1 MPTRFALVP
10 AILLILAACE
20 SDSNGPGSNNDS
32 GEIAVDASSTTAF
45 AFVSLDEGEV
55 VSVDDPATSTAWDL
69 ALRRFEVRLNGG
81 VSGSK
86 DVVGYNLRNHEN
98 DTPEEILALTP
109 ENTEA
114 EFEAV
119 DESAIPTASS
129 FIADGLEE
137 NGLGWL
143 SFGPTGPVANPA
155 AAWKVRTAAGNY
167 AVVRA
172 TGLTIGGTDPQSA
185 ELETVDLEWRYQ
197 PAGGA
202 LGAVQTAT
210 IDLTAG
216 NTAIDFATG
225 AVVAPSGC
233 NWDLQ
238 ASALEFS
245 LTLNDACDAGSFPI
259 DQAVT
264 TLEEI
269 TDASDASEYGG
280 FLAGRVGAVPFS
292 SSLDDPAAP
301 FLYNLAGDNR
311 LSPTFN
317 IYLVQVGDAVYKVQL
332 TGYYSDTGASG
343 HPTIRYARIR

>member
-1 MPTRFALVP
+1 MRFALVP
-10 AILLILAACE
+10 VVLVALAACE
-20 SDSNGPGSNNDS
+20 GDSNGPTPPDEA
-32 GEIAVDASSTTAF
+32 GEITVDASSTTGF
-45 AFVSLDEGEV
+45 AYVSLEDGEV
-55 VSVDDPATSTAWDL
+55 VTVTDPATSTAWDI

-81 VSGSK
+81 VSGGK
-86 DVVGYNLRNHEN
+86 GVVGYNLRNHEA
-98 DTPEEILALTP
+98 DTPEAILALTP

-119 DESAIPTASS
+119 GEADIPATVD
-129 FIADGLEE
+129 FLTDGLVE

-143 SFGPTGPVANPA
+143 SFGPTGPAANPG
-155 AAWKVRTAAGNY
+155 AAWKVQTAGGNY

-185 ELETVDLEWRYQ
+185 ELESVDLEWRYQ

-210 IDLTAG
+210 IDLTSG
-216 NTAIDFATG
+216 NTAIDLATG
-225 AVVAPSGC
+225 AGVTPAGC

-238 ASALEFS
+238 AGALDFS
-245 LTLNDACDAGSFPI
+245 LTLNAACTAGSYPI

-264 TLEEI
+264 SLDEI
-269 TDASDASEYGG
+269 TDASDASEYGP
-280 FLAGRVGAVPFS
+280 FLAGRVGAVPFTP
-292 SSLDDPAAP
+292 SLDDGAGP

-317 IYLVQVGDAVYKVQL
+317 IYLIKVGDAVYKVQL